1 MVRYITVRLL
11 HSLVLLWVVSV
22 VTFIIVRQAPG
33 GPAILADPT
42 LTRAQIRQM
51 EENLGLNRPLHEQY
65 VDWLSRVVR
74 GDLGRSLNHS
84 KPVSSLIAQRLPN
97 TLLLGVTA
105 LLLSLL
111 IGVPLGVISAVKRNS
126 WVDYL
131 GTFIT
136 LLTLS
141 VPAFWLGIVFI
152 IVFAVELQW
161 LPSGGMRTI
170 GKESLWDLAKH
181 LVLPAIVASGFTMA
195 NLARY
200 TRASVLE
207 VLAQDY
213 VRTARGKGLSET
225 RVLVRHVL
233 RNALIPIV
241 TVLGLSLPQMVA
253 GAAITETV
261 FAWPGMG
268 WLGVEAAANSD
279 YPLILGI
286 TLVVAATVIFANLLT
301 DITYVFVDPRIRLT

>member
-170 GKESLWDLAKH
+170 GEESLWDLAKH
-181 LVLPAIVASGFTMA
+181 LILPAIVASGFTMA

>member
-1 MVRYITVRLL
+1 
-11 HSLVLLWVVSV
+11 LVLLWVVSV

-170 GKESLWDLAKH
+170 GEESLWDLAKH
-181 LVLPAIVASGFTMA
+181 LILPAIVASGFTMA

>member
-1 MVRYITVRLL
+1 
-11 HSLVLLWVVSV
+11 
-22 VTFIIVRQAPG
+22 
-33 GPAILADPT
+33 
-42 LTRAQIRQM
+42 
-51 EENLGLNRPLHEQY
+51 
-65 VDWLSRVVR
+65 
-74 GDLGRSLNHS
+74 
-84 KPVSSLIAQRLPN
+84 LIAQRLPN

-170 GKESLWDLAKH
+170 GEESLWDLAKH
-181 LVLPAIVASGFTMA
+181 LILPAIVASGFTMA

-233 RNALIPIV
+233 RNALIPMI
-241 TVLGLSLPQMVA
+241 TVIGLQLPRILG
-253 GAAITETV
+253 GAVIIEQI
-261 FAWPGMG
+261 FAWPG
-268 WLGVEAAANSD
+268 LGLLAFDAIGRRD
-279 YPLILGI
+279 YPVILALTMLTG
-286 TLVVAATVIFANLLT
+286 AAVMIVNVLT
-301 DITYVFVDPRIRLT
+301 DVVYALVDPRVSVADGSAS